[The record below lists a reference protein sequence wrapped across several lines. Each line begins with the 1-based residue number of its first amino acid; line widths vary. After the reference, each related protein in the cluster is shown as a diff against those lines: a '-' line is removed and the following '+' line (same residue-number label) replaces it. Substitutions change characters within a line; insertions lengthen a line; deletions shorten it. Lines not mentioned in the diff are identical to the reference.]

1 VKPDRR
7 TLIAVAIGIL
17 IIATASAYVIAIN
30 WEYITKE
37 NEEFNQMLLE
47 ANRKEV
53 IQKIQSFKMKKLIKH
68 RDLILRKE
76 NFSQI
81 SNYQKYVTPDNPV
94 VKSYLTSNGITTNQQ
109 AYSSAVQWTWVS
121 DQTLNGKPELW
132 LMPFAFIQNTPTNPN
147 NPVLG
152 EVASDCESQ
161 AYTLVSILE
170 AAKIPKTNVRVVV
183 GEVNFSGEIG
193 GHAWVQLYQNG
204 EWLEL
209 EATSGSFWDDDDNKL
224 VENEG
229 FSFNYFKN
237 HPYPVEEYWA
247 FFNDAFFYNPHNG
260 KQSENLPQHWLI
272 MPES

>member
-1 VKPDRR
+1 MKSDCK
-7 TLIAVAIGIL
+7 TLIAVAIGLL

-30 WEYITKE
+30 WEYIAKE
-37 NEEFNQMLLE
+37 NKEFNQMFLE

-68 RDLILRKE
+68 RDLILRKD

-81 SNYQKYVTPDNPV
+81 SNYQKYVIPDNPV
-94 VKSYLTSNGITTNQQ
+94 VKSYLASNGITTNQQ

-121 DQTLNGKPELW
+121 DQTLHGKPELW

-152 EVASDCESQ
+152 EMASDCESQ
-161 AYTLVSILE
+161 VYTLVSILE
-170 AAKIPKTNVRVVV
+170 AAKMPKTNVRVVV

-193 GHAWVQLYQNG
+193 GHAWVQLYQSG

-209 EATSGSFWDDDDNKL
+209 EVTSGPFWDDDDNKL

-237 HPYPVEEYWA
+237 HPHPVAEYWA

-272 MPES
+272 MPEF

>member
-1 VKPDRR
+1 
-7 TLIAVAIGIL
+7 
-17 IIATASAYVIAIN
+17 
-30 WEYITKE
+30 
-37 NEEFNQMLLE
+37 
-47 ANRKEV
+47 
-53 IQKIQSFKMKKLIKH
+53 
-68 RDLILRKE
+68 LRKE

-81 SNYQKYVTPDNPV
+81 PDYQKYVTPDNPI
-94 VKSYLTSNGITTNQQ
+94 VKSYITSNGITTNQQ

-121 DQTLNGKPELW
+121 DQTLHGKPELW

-152 EVASDCESQ
+152 EMASDCESQ

-170 AAKIPKTNVRVVV
+170 AAQIPKTNVQVVV
-183 GEVNFSGEIG
+183 GEVNFSVEIG

-209 EATSGSFWDDDDNKL
+209 EATSGPFWDDDDNKL

-260 KQSENLPQHWLI
+260 KQSENLPQHWLTI
-272 MPES
+272 PES